1 MQEGATGAALPFD
14 AALLPAIHAWVGGEA
29 SRLIFVYGDYDP
41 WAAGRI
47 DVSGNPA
54 VMSYHDPTGNHGTKI
69 ADLAASDRAQL
80 EATLEAWIDAPLG
93 RRPPPDPRTEPR
105 LRLPR

>member
-1 MQEGATGAALPFD
+1 MDVT
-14 AALLPAIHAWVGGEA
+14 I
-29 SRLIFVYGDYDP
+29 S
-41 WAAGRI
+41 GRNV
-47 DVSGNPA
+47 DVSQDVKDA
-54 VMSYHDPTGNHGTKI
+54 VRSKI
-69 ADLAASDRAQL
+69 GSLDRFVPGLDRAAVVFREEKNPRIAERDQL